1 MSAGPALSAP
11 IDPKAPPPAAV
22 VLVKLRPD
30 DTLGISRTAARSAT
44 PREVVA
50 RAAASPGRWVWATAS
65 TPERAHALY
74 AQAQR
79 AGLSA
84 EVAATDVRSPS
95 FLPAILFAGATQWIA
110 TLSPP
115 PTWAYAVVAALGLTA
130 ILSIIRAIRRIG
142 PARRAARGVGAW
154 EAWRRTGRT
163 EGPEAALLALE
174 AAAAPGA
181 HRDIDAAW
189 LERLAVEELP
199 EGKPRERGLREVER
213 TVGRLGAG

>member
-1 MSAGPALSAP
+1 MSAAPPTPAAP
-11 IDPKAPPPAAV
+11 DPKAAPPAAV

-30 DTLGISRTAARSAT
+30 DTLGISRTAARTAT

-65 TPERAHALY
+65 TPERAHALH

-84 EVAATDVRSPS
+84 EVAATDVRNPS

-115 PTWAYAVVAALGLTA
+115 PTWAYAVVGALGLTA
-130 ILSIIRAIRRIG
+130 MLSIIRAIRRIG

-154 EAWRRTGRT
+154 EAWRRTART
-163 EGPEAALLALE
+163 DGPEAALLALE
-174 AAAAPGA
+174 ASAPPERLRA
-181 HRDIDAAW
+181 IDAAW
-189 LERLAVEELP
+189 LERLAAEELP
-199 EGKPRERGLREVER
+199 EGKPRERGLREVEQ
-213 TVGRLGAG
+213 TVGRLGTG